1 MPSTVGIRT
10 QDAPRYTRAELTRAS
25 LEMPRSIHANGREQA
40 KGDGIMCCPF
50 ARPSAWR
57 RITSEIVAEI
67 RIPDTKLAREATDL
81 LREHGTALLLAHSLR
96 V

>member
-1 MPSTVGIRT
+1 
-10 QDAPRYTRAELTRAS
+10 
-25 LEMPRSIHANGREQA
+25 
-40 KGDGIMCCPF
+40 MCCPF

-67 RIPDTKLAREATDL
+67 RVPDTKLAREATDL